1 MIFLSKIQKTILIS
15 AILATTTTHAANQKP
30 IADAGIDQTIAIST
44 NVTLSGIQSNDSDGT
59 IKTYSWLQTK
69 GTKVSLK
76 NPKTVNP
83 TFSSPKKIGT
93 LTFKLTVKDNK
104 NATSTD
110 IINVNVVEKIV
121 IIEPPKKPDV
131 SPPIPTTET
140 KIEPE
145 IGCQLP
151 QITQNG
157 SCVSQFSET
166 KFNDTGITFCSDGAF
181 NVNSCDIK
189 TYPRQDAEFGRDVL
203 NNDNKDGH
211 AGFSF
216 TKISA
221 TGEKLPLEA
230 TNWAC
235 IQDNVT
241 GFLWEVKTAQNQNER
256 YSFSNTDKFVQEK
269 NNEKL
274 CGVTNWRLPD
284 IHELQSIVDY
294 SVPFPNPTID
304 LNFFPNSTNQI
315 YWSVTPYAKNP
326 NDVWGIYFDDGRVY
340 EQDKNTQAAI
350 RLVSANV
357 TSKKYVISDNQQEV
371 LDMQTGLIWRRCI
384 EGLKWN
390 GTTCSGSPF
399 YGMFQESLE
408 RAANQ
413 ARLTGKPW
421 RVPSVKELG
430 SLADQSQSP
439 IAIDSVVFPATVND
453 QFWSASSYAM
463 DAFFGW
469 MTHFYYGAT
478 YYSYSEDTG
487 AVRLVRN

>member
-15 AILATTTTHAANQKP
+15 AIFATTTAQAANQKP
-30 IADAGIDQTIAIST
+30 IADAGIDQTVAIST
-44 NVTLSGIQSNDSDGT
+44 NVTLSGAQSSDSDGT
-59 IKTYSWLQTK
+59 IKTYQWTQTK
-69 GTKVSLK
+69 GSKASLK
-76 NPKTVNP
+76 NPKTVNA
-83 TFSSPKKIGT
+83 TFTSPKKIGV
-93 LTFKLTVKDNK
+93 LTFKLNVKDNK

-110 IINVNVVEKIV
+110 TINVNVVEKIV

-145 IGCQLP
+145 TGCQLP
-151 QITQNG
+151 QITENG
-157 SCVSQFSET
+157 HCVNQIYAA

-181 NVNSCDIK
+181 NVNACGIA
-189 TYPRQDAEFGRDVL
+189 TYPRQDGEFGRDVL
-203 NNDNKDGH
+203 NNDDKDGH
-211 AGFSF
+211 TGFSF

-221 TGEKLPLEA
+221 TGEKLPLDA
-230 TNWAC
+230 KNWAC

-241 GFLWEVKTAQNQNER
+241 GFLWEMKTAQNQNVR
-256 YSFSNTDKFVQEK
+256 TPFLDTDKFVQEK

-274 CGVTNWRLPD
+274 CSVTNWRLPD

-304 LNFFPNSTNQI
+304 VNFFPNSTNQI
-315 YWSVTPYAKNP
+315 YWSSTPYAKNP

-350 RLVSANV
+350 RLVSG
-357 TSKKYVISDNQQEV
+357 TSTLKKYVISDNQQEV
-371 LDMQTGLIWRRCI
+371 LDMQTGLIWRRCV
-384 EGLKWN
+384 EGMKWD
-390 GTTCSGSPF
+390 GKTCSGSPF

-421 RVPSVKELG
+421 RVPNVKELG
-430 SLADQSQSP
+430 SLVDETQSP
-439 IAIDSVVFPATVND
+439 IAIDSVVFPATMND
-453 QFWSASSYAM
+453 QFWSSSSYSM

-478 YYSYSEDTG
+478 YFSYSEDTG